1 MLRDMGHPTVT
12 GARIRPATVTGARI
26 PIAAGTT
33 AGFAGRHTVTHA
45 TLITTQISGMAVP
58 PGPDTNNGDRQRLTA
73 LPPW

>member
-26 PIAAGTT
+26 PGAAGTT
-33 AGFAGRHTVTHA
+33 AGFAGRHTVTRV
-45 TLITTQISGMAVP
+45 TLITTRISGMAVL
-58 PGPDTNNGDRQRLTA
+58 PGTDTHNGDRQRLTA